1 MSRWLCITLSS
12 LLFLIM
18 TAACGKAAPSADSGL
33 AAGASGTPGT
43 PTSIET
49 ADVATPT
56 PVVTSTTPVS
66 SSGPIRTADEAAARA
81 LAADSVGIYASENV
95 TVKHVEWMTLGDA
108 WAAIGED
115 PESVPTDSSTVVW
128 WVDLSGTFH
137 IWSCPAPPPG
147 TPNTGCGTL
156 SAAEVILSA
165 SDGQVFQED
174 LGERRFPA
182 TPTAISHQIP
192 SDARLRSPG
201 DAIDDGFQSVPGKD
215 GNPPT
220 LESLRLMTYRQWI
233 AEQEA
238 NGTPQVIRFEAN
250 TPIWQVEFSDADF
263 APPCSIPGGCHIEH
277 VFVALNTI
285 DGNSLGY
292 WGPGPPSPT
301 YPPGTPIPATPS
313 SSPAVTQTGSPP
325 DALINHNSSGDH
337 VSIVLGDQ
345 STAPDVSCG
354 HGSRRSAGAMG
365 NGRQL
370 RR

>member
-1 MSRWLCITLSS
+1 
-12 LLFLIM
+12 
-18 TAACGKAAPSADSGL
+18 
-33 AAGASGTPGT
+33 
-43 PTSIET
+43 
-49 ADVATPT
+49 
-56 PVVTSTTPVS
+56 
-66 SSGPIRTADEAAARA
+66 
-81 LAADSVGIYASENV
+81 
-95 TVKHVEWMTLGDA
+95 MTLGDA

-165 SDGQVFQED
+165 SDGRVFQED

-182 TPTAISHQIP
+182 TPTTISHQIP
-192 SDARLRSPG
+192 SNARLQTPG

-220 LESLRLMTYRQWI
+220 LESLRLMTYQQWLDEPYSSGSSL
-233 AEQEA
+233 AKHVNA
-238 NGTPQVIRFEAN
+238 A

-263 APPCSIPGGCHIEH
+263 TPPCSIPGGCHIEH

-301 YPPGTPIPATPS
+301 YPPGTPAPATPS
-313 SSPAVTQTGSPP
+313 AAATVIQDGPLPA
-325 DALINHNSSGDH
+325 ALINHNSSGDH
-337 VSIVLGDQ
+337 VSIVSVTDPPKFATMNSVQTRGTGTQWAIGCADQ
-345 STAPDVSCG
+345 RYAFSATQASLSC
-354 HGSRRSAGAMG
+354 
-365 NGRQL
+365 
-370 RR
+370 